1 MSAKN
6 DQVSQYPSLNYRH
19 VFITGGATGIG
30 ADIVR
35 AFYQQGAKVS
45 FIDIEEQASQQLFAD
60 ILGGDSDSQR
70 LQYFICDIRNIPHL
84 LETINRAKE
93 LYGDIS
99 VLINNAANDARH
111 DTETLSVEYWDDQ
124 MAVNLRPN
132 FFTAQAVVP
141 HMKRLGGGSIINL
154 GSISWRI
161 KQDFMPVYT
170 TAKAALEGM
179 TRTLAKHHGRDNI
192 RVNTLIPG
200 WVMTEKQITHRL
212 QVSDYEDIQKNQCI
226 KGTLDATHI
235 ASAALFLAADD
246 SKMIT
251 AQSIIVDGGWV

>member
-1 MSAKN
+1 MPSEHK
-6 DQVSQYPSLNYRH
+6 QMSQYPSLQHRH
-19 VFITGGATGIG
+19 VFITGGASGIG
-30 ADIVR
+30 AELVR
-35 AFYQQGAKVS
+35 AFYLQGAKVS
-45 FIDIEEQASQQLFAD
+45 FVDIDQKASMTLYAELNA
-60 ILGGDSDSQR
+60 IAGHG
-70 LQYFICDIRNIPHL
+70 LQYYICDIRDIPQL
-84 LETINRAKE
+84 LETINQAGQNF
-93 LYGDIS
+93 GDIS

-111 DTETLSVEYWDDQ
+111 DTETLSVEYWNDQ

-132 FFTAQAVVP
+132 FFTAQAVVE

-200 WVMTEKQITHRL
+200 WVLTEKQMCHRI
-212 QVSDYEDIQKNQCI
+212 QDSDFEDIINNQCI
-226 KGTLDATHI
+226 KETLEPSHI
-235 ASAALFLAADD
+235 ASAALFLASDD
-246 SKMIT
+246 STMIT

>member
-1 MSAKN
+1 MSVN
-6 DQVSQYPSLNYRH
+6 TDQINHYPSLKTKH
-19 VFITGGATGIG
+19 IFVTGGATGIG
-30 ADIVR
+30 ACIVR
-35 AFYQQGAKVS
+35 AFFNQGSKVS
-45 FIDIEEQASQQLFAD
+45 FIDIDEQACEALCKELSD
-60 ILGGDSDSQR
+60 GDKQR

-84 LETINRAKE
+84 LETINLAKSAF
-93 LYGDIS
+93 GDIA
-99 VLINNAANDARH
+99 VLVNNAANDARH

-132 FFTAQAVVP
+132 FFTAQAVVA

-200 WVMTEKQITHRL
+200 WVMTEKQISHRL
-212 QVSDYEDIQKNQCI
+212 QASDFEDILKNQCI
-226 KGTLDATHI
+226 KETLEPTHI
-235 ASAALFLAADD
+235 ASAALFLASDD
-246 SKMIT
+246 SKMMT